1 MPIGRRAM
9 AGIAATALMT
19 VGAAATAGQEPLQ
32 TARERQLYMSREDL
46 VTLVDFYERSE
57 ASPAYS
63 ERLRERAAFLGG
75 VVQERLTEGDF
86 QIGDRVVVT
95 LEGATPTSDTLAV
108 GQGKMLHFPELGD
121 VPLAGVLRSEVQG
134 VLAEYLGGYVR
145 DPRLIAQSL
154 IRIQLSGSV
163 GAPGFYTMPSEVPLP
178 DAIMAAGGPAGSVD
192 LGAIR
197 IERRGRTIIS
207 GDRIQDALAAGQT
220 LDQLGLQ
227 GGDHIVVPQQF
238 PLGAAESALRTFGY
252 ILAIP
257 FSIAAL
263 IALVT

>member
-1 MPIGRRAM
+1 M
-9 AGIAATALMT
+9 AHDLRTTLGLASWALAVGTA
-19 VGAAATAGQEPLQ
+19 VAVAQERPQ
-32 TARERQLYMSREDL
+32 TARERQLYMTRAEL
-46 VTLVDFYERSE
+46 VALVDFYDRSE

-63 ERLRERAAFLGG
+63 PRLRERAAFLGG
-75 VVQERLTEGDF
+75 VVQDRLTEGDF
-86 QIGDRVVVT
+86 QVGDRVVVT

-108 GQGKMLHFPELGD
+108 GQEKKLHFPELGD
-121 VPLAGVLRSEVQG
+121 VPLAGVLRSELQG
-134 VLAEYLGGYVR
+134 VLAEYLGSYVR
-145 DPRLIAQSL
+145 DPQLVAQAL

-178 DAIMAAGGPAGSVD
+178 DAIMLAGGPAGNVD

-252 ILAIP
+252 LLAIP